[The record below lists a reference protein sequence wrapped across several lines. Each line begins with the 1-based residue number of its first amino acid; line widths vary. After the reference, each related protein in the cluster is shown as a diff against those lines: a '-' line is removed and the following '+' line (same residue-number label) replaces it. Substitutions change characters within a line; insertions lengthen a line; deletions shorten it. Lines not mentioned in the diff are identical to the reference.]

1 MLFASTHSLRFEGI
15 NVNSVE
21 DEFFN
26 RFKAQ
31 LQEVVEVLS
40 TLNIKKAE
48 ASIDESIKTVDPDEE
63 W

>member
-21 DEFFN
+21 DELFN